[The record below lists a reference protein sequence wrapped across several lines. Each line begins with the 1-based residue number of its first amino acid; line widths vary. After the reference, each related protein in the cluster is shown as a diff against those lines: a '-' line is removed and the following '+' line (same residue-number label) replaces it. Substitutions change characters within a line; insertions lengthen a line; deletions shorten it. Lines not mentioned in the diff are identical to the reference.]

1 MVIGNVRRPLLALAL
16 LDIPL
21 QWDFNLGYR
30 EDAAALSAVGGFSIS
45 LTTLALAGLYALWAA
60 ELLTRHASMLRPQ
73 RAIVAPLFL
82 YVFFVTLSLLAAS
95 DRILGLY
102 QLVPLVQALL
112 LFIYVVYTL
121 KTAREIRF
129 VVALLMIGLL
139 LEGVLI
145 LATDRLGIDLSALG
159 LRSQSRVDVESGF
172 GSYRLA
178 GTVGSPNATA
188 SYLAFL
194 LPLAL
199 VLQSA
204 PVSWIARRIALAAF
218 GVGVLALVFTFSRGG
233 WLAFV
238 VSLLVLLIIGV
249 RRDAISLRLP
259 LAAVLATIVLA
270 FPFYDAI
277 SNRLLGN
284 DAGAAASR
292 VSLLELTLPMIR
304 DHPLVGVGLNNYALA
319 VPQYAGPEFS
329 GDWLSTVH
337 NKFVLTWAETGLFAL
352 IAFVVFILATLRQ
365 GFRLSRSDDGL
376 VARISLALAAGLVG
390 QIVHMNVEIFTGR
403 AQLQLLFLV
412 AGLISAMSS
421 QVQRSRPAPVGRAWT
436 PEQQS
441 RIVSGVLEK

>member
-1 MVIGNVRRPLLALAL
+1 
-16 LDIPL
+16 
-21 QWDFNLGYR
+21 
-30 EDAAALSAVGGFSIS
+30 
-45 LTTLALAGLYALWAA
+45 
-60 ELLTRHASMLRPQ
+60 
-73 RAIVAPLFL
+73 
-82 YVFFVTLSLLAAS
+82 
-95 DRILGLY
+95 
-102 QLVPLVQALL
+102 
-112 LFIYVVYTL
+112 
-121 KTAREIRF
+121 
-129 VVALLMIGLL
+129 
-139 LEGVLI
+139 
-145 LATDRLGIDLSALG
+145 
-159 LRSQSRVDVESGF
+159 
-172 GSYRLA
+172 
-178 GTVGSPNATA
+178 
-188 SYLAFL
+188 
-194 LPLAL
+194 
-199 VLQSA
+199 
-204 PVSWIARRIALAAF
+204 
-218 GVGVLALVFTFSRGG
+218 
-233 WLAFV
+233 LAFV

-270 FPFYDAI
+270 FPFYDAV